1 MPSKVITIL
10 EEKIGSIVYHVYRGS
25 GLDLTKYQ
33 GNDVKINRVVD
44 AFLNPCEN

>member
-10 EEKIGSIVYHVYRGS
+10 EEKIGFIVYHVYRDG

-44 AFLNPCEN
+44 GLLNLRGN